1 MRGKLILV
9 VGPSGVGKDSL
20 IAGAKEEFA
29 DWSAISFARR
39 HITRP
44 LEYEP
49 NAEIHEPIS
58 LSAFKAR
65 NQAGGYMLSWQAHNL
80 SYGIPQKYDVALKS
94 GISVVANVSRTILN
108 VARKRFQPLLIIHV
122 TADPKLLEQRLAKR
136 GRETIP
142 DQEER
147 LRRAESFNVAGPD
160 LRTIRNDGSLK
171 ETSEEFNRCLLCAMR
186 SSQVAFVQ

>member
-142 DQEER
+142 DQE
-147 LRRAESFNVAGPD
+147 D
-160 LRTIRNDGSLK
+160 
-171 ETSEEFNRCLLCAMR
+171 
-186 SSQVAFVQ
+186 